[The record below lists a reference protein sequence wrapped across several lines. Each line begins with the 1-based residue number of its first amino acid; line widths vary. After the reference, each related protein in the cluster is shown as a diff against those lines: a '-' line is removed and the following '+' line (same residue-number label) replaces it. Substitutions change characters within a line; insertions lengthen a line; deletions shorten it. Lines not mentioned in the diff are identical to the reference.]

1 MSEASRLLHAGTD
14 RERALLRAGAD
25 EEPSEE
31 SVLAAARVLGLAP
44 RAAFLASL
52 AALLSRATKG
62 SWSTTF
68 TTFVVAPV
76 VVAGAV
82 TVAVVAGRA
91 LPRAPVHGAAP
102 PSVAAQTIAAP
113 QATADSP
120 LPPTMPLA
128 NAPPVTP
135 GPAAPAADAPGTT
148 HTKKES
154 AAATALRGSQDA
166 DFAEQVRLVDR
177 ARALVATGDASGA
190 LGAID
195 AYERRFPHGIL
206 AEEAALVRIQAMQA
220 RGDRAEAVSL
230 ARRFLAQYP
239 ESVHRSKVQWLL
251 GDGTK

>member
-25 EEPSEE
+25 EEPSQE
-31 SVLAAARVLGLAP
+31 SVSAAARVLGLAP

-52 AALLSRATKG
+52 AALLSRAMKG

-82 TVAVVAGRA
+82 TVAVVAHRA
-91 LPRAPVHGAAP
+91 VPRAPVHGVAF
-102 PSVAAQTIAAP
+102 PSVVPQTVAAP
-113 QATADSP
+113 QATDSS
-120 LPPTMPLA
+120 LPPTAPPG
-128 NAPPVTP
+128 NAPPV
-135 GPAAPAADAPGTT
+135 AQALAVPAADAPGTT

-154 AAATALRGSQDA
+154 AGATALRGPQDA

-220 RGDRAEAVSL
+220 RGDRTEAASL
-230 ARRFLAQYP
+230 ARRFMAQYP

>member
-25 EEPSEE
+25 EEPSRE

-52 AALLSRATKG
+52 AALLARATKG

-68 TTFVVAPV
+68 ATFVVAPV

-82 TVAVVAGRA
+82 TVAVVSRRA
-91 LPRAPVHGAAP
+91 LPRAPAHEVAP
-102 PSVAAQTIAAP
+102 PSAAAQTVAAP
-113 QATADSP
+113 QATDSS
-120 LPPTMPLA
+120 LPPPPVD
-128 NAPPVTP
+128 APPVAQALAV
-135 GPAAPAADAPGTT
+135 PAAGAPGTT
-148 HTKKES
+148 RTKKES
-154 AAATALRGSQDA
+154 AAATAPRGAQDA

-177 ARALVATGDASGA
+177 ARALVAAGDASGA
-190 LGAID
+190 LGTID

-220 RGDRAEAVSL
+220 RGDRAEAGSL

-251 GDGTK
+251 GDGTN